1 MLLRIR
7 LAAAQ
12 AAGLPDVACDTA
24 RRLLA
29 DGVRVWDA
37 MANAVLEE

>member
-1 MLLRIR
+1 M
-7 LAAAQ
+7 
-12 AAGLPDVACDTA
+12 ACDTA

-37 MANAVLEE
+37 MANAVLELS